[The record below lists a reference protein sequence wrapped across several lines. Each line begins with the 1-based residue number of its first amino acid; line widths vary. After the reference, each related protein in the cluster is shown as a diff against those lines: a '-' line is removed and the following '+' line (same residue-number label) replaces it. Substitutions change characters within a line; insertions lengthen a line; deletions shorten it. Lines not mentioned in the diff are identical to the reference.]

1 LDDFCLD
8 SCTGQNSVYFG
19 WKQRFAGLFSVFKR
33 IFTSANNWIAIV
45 TNRLSLALF
54 NQIYIMK
61 FIVSSSALLKQL
73 QQISGVINANTVLPI
88 LEDFLFEIEKNKLTV
103 VATDLETVMK
113 IHMDIEAKDSGKVC
127 IPAKILMD
135 SLKNIPEQ
143 PLTFHIDKNFGV
155 EITSDNG
162 KYKVMGENPDNFPK
176 EPVADDAN
184 SFTMTSSGL
193 VTAINKSIF
202 AVSND
207 DLRPAMTG
215 VFFELDKKSIT
226 FVATDAH
233 RLVRYSLTDV
243 KCPQKHNFIVPKKP
257 LNLLKSALPDN
268 EDELTVS
275 YNNNHLFVVHGGT
288 ELVCRLIDARFP
300 DYKVVIPTD
309 NPYKMIVNRADF
321 QNALRRVSV
330 FSNKSTNQVALTISG
345 SQLQLAAQD
354 VDFSFE
360 GNERMACQ
368 YDGEDLQ
375 IAFNAKFLIEMLNG
389 TDTDEVNM
397 ELSTPTKAG
406 IIKPSEQAENE
417 DLLMLVMPLMLNN

>member
-1 LDDFCLD
+1 
-8 SCTGQNSVYFG
+8 
-19 WKQRFAGLFSVFKR
+19 
-33 IFTSANNWIAIV
+33 
-45 TNRLSLALF
+45 
-54 NQIYIMK
+54 MK

-113 IHMDIEAKDSGKVC
+113 VHLDIEAKDSGKVC

-135 SLKNIPEQ
+135 TLKNLAEQ
-143 PLTFHIDKNFGV
+143 PLTFNIDKNFGI

-176 EPVADDAN
+176 EPAADDAN
-184 SFTMTSSGL
+184 SFTMTSSAL
-193 VTAINKSIF
+193 VTAINKSLF

-215 VFFELDKKSIT
+215 VFFELEKKGLT
-226 FVATDAH
+226 CVATDAH
-233 RLVRYSLTDV
+233 RLVKYKRTDV
-243 KCPQKHNFIVPKKP
+243 KCPKTDTFIVPKKP

-268 EDELTVS
+268 DDELTLS
-275 YNNNHLFVVHGGT
+275 YNSNHLFVKHGGT

-300 DYKVVIPTD
+300 DYKVVIPSD
-309 NPYKMIVNRADF
+309 NPYKLTVNRTDF

-330 FSNKSTNQVALTISG
+330 FSNKSTNQVVLNISG
-345 SQLQLAAQD
+345 SVLQLAAQD

-360 GNERMACQ
+360 GNERMNCQ

-375 IAFNAKFLIEMLNG
+375 IAFNAKFLIEMLSAAETG
-389 TDTDEVNM
+389 DVNI
-397 ELSTPTKAG
+397 ELSTATKAG
-406 IIKPSEQAENE
+406 IIKPTETEANE